1 MQSIQSLARGLGTGT
16 EGRELESIPCLQT
29 YSHSGTGLG
38 GTVIITLQ
46 WSNMV
51 NQAGLKPDQPGTE
64 LELQQGWSV
73 AITLDG
79 LADLANKYRA
89 AAMPRIG
96 N

>member
-1 MQSIQSLARGLGTGT
+1 
-16 EGRELESIPCLQT
+16 
-29 YSHSGTGLG
+29 
-38 GTVIITLQ
+38 
-46 WSNMV
+46 MV